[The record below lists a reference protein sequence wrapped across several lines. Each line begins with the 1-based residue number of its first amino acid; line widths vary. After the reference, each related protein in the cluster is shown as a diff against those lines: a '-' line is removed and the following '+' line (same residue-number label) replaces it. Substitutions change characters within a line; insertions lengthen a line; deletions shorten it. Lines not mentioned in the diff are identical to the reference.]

1 MAQDPMAMD
10 QSFEAG
16 APADSMGMATQP
28 APTPAPTPAS
38 GKKLVDIYTAMLFIA
53 AIFLL
58 IGSLAL
64 AWEKQRYGDDL
75 FGNSWKTPTSG
86 GRAEVIQRHDDFD
99 SLKTFQA

>member
-16 APADSMGMATQP
+16 APVDSMGMTPQQPQP
-28 APTPAPTPAS
+28 AADPVPAS

-53 AIFLL
+53 ALFLL

-64 AWEKQRYGDDL
+64 AWEKQKYGDDL
-75 FGNSWKTPTSG
+75 FGNSWKTPSS
-86 GRAEVIQRHDDFD
+86 GRAQLERSGEFD
-99 SLKTFQA
+99 SLKTFQV

>member
-16 APADSMGMATQP
+16 APAESMGMSAQP
-28 APTPAPTPAS
+28 APTPAPQPAS

-58 IGSLAL
+58 IGSLAARL
-64 AWEKQRYGDDL
+64 GKATVR
-75 FGNSWKTPTSG
+75 
-86 GRAEVIQRHDDFD
+86 
-99 SLKTFQA
+99 

>member
-1 MAQDPMAMD
+1 MAQAPMAME

-16 APADSMGMATQP
+16 APVESMGMTPQTQP
-28 APTPAPTPAS
+28 APAPAS

-75 FGNSWKTPTSG
+75 FGNSWKTPSS
-86 GRAEVIQRHDDFD
+86 GRAEVIQRHDTFD
-99 SLKTFQA
+99 SSKTFQA